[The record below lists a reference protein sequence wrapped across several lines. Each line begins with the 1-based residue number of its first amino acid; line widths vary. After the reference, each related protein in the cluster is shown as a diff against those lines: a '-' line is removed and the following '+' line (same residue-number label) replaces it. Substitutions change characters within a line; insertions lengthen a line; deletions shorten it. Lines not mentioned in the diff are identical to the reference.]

1 MLKADSFSSSIFMR
15 SVEECCPH
23 LHKFCIFGARRGEFR
38 RFDQWFLSFNNNKK
52 TFGQFGKCF
61 MQCEKKSYFGQSEF
75 AYVGA
80 TVLRNIAFV
89 RDPNFHCNYHLAI
102 LVFDTLCTWK
112 LHKHP

>member
-1 MLKADSFSSSIFMR
+1 
-15 SVEECCPH
+15 
-23 LHKFCIFGARRGEFR
+23 
-38 RFDQWFLSFNNNKK
+38 
-52 TFGQFGKCF
+52 